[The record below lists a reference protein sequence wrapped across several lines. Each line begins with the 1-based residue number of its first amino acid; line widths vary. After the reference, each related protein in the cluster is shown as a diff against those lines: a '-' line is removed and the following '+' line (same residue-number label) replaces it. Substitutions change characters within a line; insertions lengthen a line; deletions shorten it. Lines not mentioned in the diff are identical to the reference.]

1 MDIQPDKDPRIDSG
15 NDDHLV
21 GESNRDSDDL
31 KEKGNQRKEGA
42 TTEQSRTAVENDGAE
57 LARNLEDKVTLIMA
71 TSPVKSNPSTVL
83 LKHTM
88 DSIRVYCKGTYKLRK
103 IIVCDGYS
111 TTEEKNQKGVA
122 RKGRRIAEDK
132 VADYK
137 EYIRRVQEL
146 IEQKEDPAFH
156 KAETLVLPKL
166 HGFGL
171 AMKEA
176 LKLVKTPY
184 VFVAQHDRC
193 FSTKATGL
201 DTLVQLL
208 EKEPLVRYVGYLT
221 HRQLNY
227 ASRMMSQ
234 HQLKVNPVRKQGVL
248 LAPLIHFLDSMHV
261 ARVSFWKYM
270 FETGTIKV
278 RSFPEHTFG
287 NVQRWDIVKNGWKA
301 FEKYGTYLLWDAN
314 VCVKHINGRTFL
326 DTVQRQRRGF
336 PALGPFAELEDK
348 LKEHDKLSRSV
359 MHTEGGKGEMPKDK
373 ETHQTSNE
381 DNGTVMD
388 DER

>member
-42 TTEQSRTAVENDGAE
+42 TTEQSRTAVENDGAAE

-88 DSIRVYCKGTYKLRK
+88 DSIRVYCKGATICTIRTYKLRK

-132 VADYK
+132 
-137 EYIRRVQEL
+137 EL

-221 HRQLNY
+221 HR
-227 ASRMMSQ
+227 
-234 HQLKVNPVRKQGVL
+234 
-248 LAPLIHFLDSMHV
+248 
-261 ARVSFWKYM
+261 YM

-278 RSFPEHTFG
+278 RSFPE
-287 NVQRWDIVKNGWKA
+287 
-301 FEKYGTYLLWDAN
+301 
-314 VCVKHINGRTFL
+314 
-326 DTVQRQRRGF
+326 
-336 PALGPFAELEDK
+336 PFAELEDK

>member
-1 MDIQPDKDPRIDSG
+1 MA
-15 NDDHLV
+15 
-21 GESNRDSDDL
+21 ESNNCDNTD
-31 KEKGNQRKEGA
+31 QKEGGKQREEAA
-42 TTEQSRTAVENDGAE
+42 TTEESIAAVENEGSAE
-57 LARNLEDKVTLIMA
+57 LVKKFEEKVTLIMA

-88 DSIRVYCKGTYKLRK
+88 DSIRVYCKGTYGVRK

-146 IEQKEDPAFH
+146 IEQKDPAFH

-171 AMKEA
+171 AMEEA

-193 FSTKATGL
+193 FSRKATPL
-201 DTLVQLL
+201 HTLVQLM

-227 ASRMMSQ
+227 VSRMMSQ
-234 HQLKVNPVRKQGVL
+234 HQLKVDPVRKQGIL
-248 LAPLIHFLDSMHV
+248 LAPLIHFLDSMHI
-261 ARVSFWKYM
+261 ARVSFWK
-270 FETGTIKV
+270 
-278 RSFPEHTFG
+278 S
-287 NVQRWDIVKNGWKA
+287 
-301 FEKYGTYLLWDAN
+301 
-314 VCVKHINGRTFL
+314 
-326 DTVQRQRRGF
+326 
-336 PALGPFAELEDK
+336 
-348 LKEHDKLSRSV
+348 
-359 MHTEGGKGEMPKDK
+359 
-373 ETHQTSNE
+373 
-381 DNGTVMD
+381 
-388 DER
+388 